1 MIGFAGNSALSS
13 SYCAKNADQ
22 ACCQN
27 VGGAAQPP
35 TDAGYESDEDESFEN
50 DDPENYTDDD
60 ENYEPF
66 QALLGSTAKKVGTE
80 AAVGAGNSGKKL
92 PIAAIIGG
100 AVGAVVLITIG
111 TVMYVRR
118 RKSQQVLKQVSIA
131 DKTADSHA
139 VKLKCIVKYAYSPNL
154 PDEMELQVGDL
165 VVFESLSDDGWG
177 DARNLTSGEEGKACT
192 RFMEPVE

>member
-1 MIGFAGNSALSS
+1 VGQSNQQGTSEYETDEEE
-13 SYCAKNADQ
+13 SY
-22 ACCQN
+22 
-27 VGGAAQPP
+27 
-35 TDAGYESDEDESFEN
+35 EDEDSVS
-50 DDPENYTDDD
+50 YDDD
-60 ENYEPF
+60 VNYEPF
-66 QALLGSTAKKVGTE
+66 QALLGATAKKVGTDV
-80 AAVGAGNSGKKL
+80 ATSAGGNSGRRF

-100 AVGAVVLITIG
+100 AVGAVVLIAVG
-111 TVMYVRR
+111 TVLFVRR
-118 RKSQQVLKQVSIA
+118 RKSQQVLKQVPLI
-131 DKTADSHA
+131 DKSADSHA